1 MTFELGL
8 LLWSVPL
15 FGLYLG
21 AQSLLYR
28 WRHGLMFAQ
37 TARDEAPGEDGVLLG
52 RAERALSN
60 FLETWPAFI
69 ILALVAHLAAPGDA
83 LVQGGA
89 IAWFVSRILYLP
101 LYLLG
106 VYLVRSLVWFAGAI
120 GLMLMFVGVL
130 F

>member
-1 MTFELGL
+1 MSVELSL

-21 AQSLLYR
+21 AQSLIYR

-37 TARDEAPGEDGVLLG
+37 TARDVTPGDDGVLLG

-60 FLETWPAFI
+60 FHETWPVFI
-69 ILALVAHLAAPGDA
+69 ILALVAHLAAPGDT
-83 LVQGGA
+83 LVLAGA
-89 IAWFVSRILYLP
+89 ITWYVSRIVYLP
-101 LYLLG
+101 LYLFG
-106 VYLVRSLVWFAGAI
+106 VYMLRSLVWLVGAI
-120 GLMLMFVGVL
+120 GLMLMFIGVL